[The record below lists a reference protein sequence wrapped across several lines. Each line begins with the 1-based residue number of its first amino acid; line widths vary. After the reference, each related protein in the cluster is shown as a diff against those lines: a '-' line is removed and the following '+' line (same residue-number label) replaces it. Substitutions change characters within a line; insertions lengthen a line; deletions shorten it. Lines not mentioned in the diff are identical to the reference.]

1 MKMRFLL
8 PVLCLAVLCLTT
20 PSLAR
25 ASDLVA
31 NGSFDL
37 NSPPPEAAP
46 LDWTLVPA
54 AGGSDFDVE
63 PGPGYGAFS
72 APNSANFGAVG
83 SEDDELYQILSTV
96 PGDSYT
102 LSFYLAHASTDSAND
117 FSASWNGT
125 DVLSL
130 VDASAFGYTEYSY
143 TVTATS
149 SSTTLAFSGGEVPS
163 WYDLDNVSVTGQ
175 AGSAVPEPSSL
186 LLLGSGLAG
195 LAGLARRK
203 LRALRLKA

>member
-8 PVLCLAVLCLTT
+8 PVLCLAVLCLTA

-31 NGSFDL
+31 NGNFDL
-37 NSPPPEAAP
+37 NSPPNQTAP
-46 LDWTLVPA
+46 VDWTLTPA
-54 AGGSDFDVE
+54 AGGSDFLVE
-63 PGPGYGAFS
+63 PGPGYGAYS
-72 APNSANFGAVG
+72 APNSANFGAVS
-83 SEDDELYQILSTV
+83 SEDDELSQILSTV
-96 PGDSYT
+96 AGDSYT
-102 LSFYLAHASTDSAND
+102 LSFYLAHDTTDSAND
-117 FSASWNGT
+117 FSASWNGS

-130 VDASAFGYTEYSY
+130 VDASAFGYTQYTY
-143 TVTATS
+143 TVAATS
-149 SSTTLAFSGGEVPS
+149 SSTTLAFYGRENPS

-203 LRALRLKA
+203 LRVLRHKA